1 MTTTINTNIWFN
13 DPTVLLNKNQ
23 MNQLWPTE
31 NMSKNEKI
39 NAITR
44 LVIILSILGYLL
56 TNAINFFLTGFIT
69 LGIIVFL
76 YYTKESHTNDNSS
89 EFKESFTNPNIYKA
103 LKPNFTNPTEKNPF
117 MNVLLPEIN
126 DNPTRKRAA
135 PAYNRA
141 VEKSINEKTED
152 FVVSNFDND
161 PKIKKRLFSNLGD
174 SFEFEE
180 FGQYQFFATPNTRV
194 PNDQN
199 SFAEFCYG
207 GMTSA
212 KEGNEFA
219 LAKNLP
225 RIGAIGGQN

>member
-1 MTTTINTNIWFN
+1 MTSMNTNIWFN
-13 DPTVLLNKNQ
+13 DPTVLLNKHQ

-31 NMSKNEKI
+31 NMSRNEKI

-44 LVIILSILGYLL
+44 LIIILSILGYLL
-56 TNAINFFLTGFIT
+56 TNAINFFLTGFVT
-69 LGIIVFL
+69 LGVIVFL
-76 YYTKESHTNDNSS
+76 YYAKESQPTT
-89 EFKESFTNPNIYKA
+89 EPKEAFTNPSVYKA
-103 LKPNFTNPTEKNPF
+103 LKSNFTNPTEKNPL
-117 MNVLLPEIN
+117 MNVLLPEISE
-126 DNPTRKRAA
+126 NPNRKRAA

-152 FVVSNFDND
+152 FIVSNFDDD

-180 FGQYQFFATPNTRV
+180 FGQYQFFAKPNTTV
-194 PNDQN
+194 PNDQHA
-199 SFAEFCYG
+199 FAEFCYG
-207 GMTSA
+207 DMPSA

-225 RIGAIGGQN
+225 RIGGIGGQN

>member
-1 MTTTINTNIWFN
+1 MTTINTNIWFN

-31 NMSKNEKI
+31 KMSKNEKI

-56 TNAINFFLTGFIT
+56 TNSINFFLTGFIT
-69 LGIIVFL
+69 LGVIIFL
-76 YYTKESHTNDNSS
+76 YYTKESQTSD
-89 EFKESFTNPNIYKA
+89 KLQESFTNPNLYNV
-103 LKPNFTNPTEKNPF
+103 LKPNFTNPTEKNPL

-126 DNPTRKRAA
+126 DNPNRKRAA

-141 VEKSINEKTED
+141 VEKSINKKTED

-180 FGQYQFFATPNTRV
+180 FGQYQFFATPNTTI

-225 RIGAIGGQN
+225 RIGGIGGQN